1 MTTVVMYSHDSV
13 GLGHVRRN
21 RALAFALSE
30 YLPQLTGEPVTG
42 LLIAGNSWAA
52 RDTLPPGWDWFILP
66 GMTHGDGGY
75 IPRRLGSPTES
86 VWALRSSTIRAAVE
100 ALAPDLFI
108 VDRHPFGIDYELAS
122 VLLDAR
128 ARGCATVLGLREVI
142 DDPVSAA
149 AEWRRLDGSWRLME
163 AFDEVWLY
171 GDPDVHDARRTGE
184 LPPAL
189 SRLARPTGYLADGRP
204 QDDGDAPTERPFV
217 LTLVGGGSDGFP
229 LSRIAAG
236 ATVPAGHDHLL
247 VAGPQMPGDQVTQLE
262 SIAARSEN
270 RTRVLR
276 SVPNVPELISR
287 AAAVVSM
294 GGYNTATELM
304 ATSTPA
310 LMVPRTHRR
319 TEQLIRT
326 TALAEA
332 GAVEWARLEQLTTGS
347 LEEWLAGAV
356 TRRIDRDH
364 LRRDG
369 LAEVPRLAA
378 RLLARRR
385 DEAGRELAHVC

>member
-30 YLPQLTGEPVTG
+30 HLPRLTGEPVTG
-42 LLIAGNSWAA
+42 LLIAGNSYAA

-66 GMTHGDGGY
+66 GMTHGEHGY

-86 VWALRSSTIRAAVE
+86 VRALRSSTIRAAVE
-100 ALAPDLFI
+100 ALDPDLFL
-108 VDRHPFGIDYELAS
+108 VDRHPFGIEDELAR

-142 DDPVSAA
+142 DDPISAA
-149 AEWRRLDGSWRLME
+149 AEWRRLDGSRRLMD

-171 GDPDVHDARRTGE
+171 GDPEVHDARRTGE
-184 LPPAL
+184 LPPVL
-189 SRLARPTGYLADGRP
+189 SRLARPTGYLASGRP
-204 QDDGDAPTERPFV
+204 ADPGEESDGGPLV

-229 LSRIAAG
+229 LAKVAAA
-236 ATVPAGHDHLL
+236 ATVPAGFDHLI
-247 VAGPQMPGDQVTQLE
+247 VAGPQMPTEQVERLE
-262 SIAARSEN
+262 DIAAASDGT
-270 RTRVLR
+270 TRVRR
-276 SVPNVPELISR
+276 SVPNVPDLISR
-287 AAAVVSM
+287 AGAVISM
-294 GGYNTATELM
+294 GGYNTATEVM

-310 LMVPRTHRR
+310 LVVPRTHRR
-319 TEQLIRT
+319 TEQLIRA
-326 TALAEA
+326 TALADA
-332 GAVEWARLEQLTTGS
+332 GAVEVRRLDQLTADS
-347 LEEWLAGAV
+347 LGDWLASAV
-356 TRRIDRDH
+356 TRRTDRDH
-364 LRRDG
+364 LQRDG

-385 DEAGRELAHVC
+385 DEAGQELARVC